1 MAAGQIG
8 YLSTMTE
15 ASVAQ
20 VRPDDDAA
28 VAREYYRQVLL
39 ANVGEARVTALD
51 EAPQLSK
58 RLGNRILLKRED
70 QQPVFS
76 FKLRGAFNTIEKRMG
91 RREVLGVIA
100 ASAGNHAQGVALAA
114 KQLSLPAVIVMPR
127 TTPEIKVDAV
137 RALGAEVVLHGDNFD
152 EALAVSLAIGRE
164 RGFDYV
170 HPFDDAD
177 TIAGQGT
184 VAREI
189 DRQYERP
196 IDVVFVCLGGGG
208 LAAGMAAYLK
218 HVRPTTKVVGVEP
231 DDAACMRAAF
241 AAGEVVTLPSVG
253 IFADGAAVKRA
264 GELTYALCRRFL
276 DEIITVSVDE
286 ISNAIKDVFTD
297 TRTLIEPAGALA
309 IAGLKRYVLERD
321 ARGQTLVATVSGAN
335 VSFDRLRHIVER
347 VEVGEERE
355 CLLAVRIP
363 ERPRSFLTF
372 CRAIGHRSITE
383 FNYRYAGPAHA
394 DVFLGVQLSDG
405 NPECARIVDELR
417 QNRYDV
423 LDVTQDESAKLHTR
437 YLVGGRT
444 AHPAGVV
451 ERLFRCRFPER
462 PGALAEF
469 LEALPIKYSISLFH
483 YRNHGAAF
491 GRVLLGLHVP
501 VAEARNEI
509 GPVFPFEVEEES
521 GNDALSRFLGSSK

>member
-1 MAAGQIG
+1 MAEGFA

-15 ASVAQ
+15 ISVAAT
-20 VRPDDDAA
+20 RLDDDAA
-28 VAREYYRQVLL
+28 VAREYYRRVLL
-39 ANVGEARVTALD
+39 ANVGAARVTALE
-51 EAPQLSK
+51 EAPQLSA

-91 RREVLGVIA
+91 RRDVRGVIA

-137 RALGAEVVLHGDNFD
+137 RALGAEVVLHGDDFD
-152 EALAVSLAIGRE
+152 EALAVSLAIGTE
-164 RGFDYV
+164 RGYDYI
-170 HPFDDAD
+170 HPFDDVD

-189 DRQYERP
+189 DRQFEQS

-218 HVRPTTKVVGVEP
+218 HARPGVRVVGVEP
-231 DDAACMRAAF
+231 EDAACMQAAF
-241 AAGEVVTLPSVG
+241 DAGQIVTLPSVG
-253 IFADGAAVKRA
+253 LFADGAAVKRA
-264 GELTYALCRRFL
+264 GEITYDLCRRFL
-276 DEIITVSVDE
+276 DEIVTVSVDE
-286 ISNAIKDVFTD
+286 ISNAIKDVFTE
-297 TRTLIEPAGALA
+297 TRTLVEPAGALA
-309 IAGLKRYVLERD
+309 VAGLKRYVKQHGVR
-321 ARGQTLVATVSGAN
+321 AQTMIATVSGAN

-363 ERPRSFLTF
+363 ERPRSFLAF
-372 CRAIGHRSITE
+372 CRAIGQRGITE
-383 FNYRYAGPAHA
+383 FNYRYGGPDHA
-394 DVFLGVQLSDG
+394 DVFVGVQLSGGREERAD
-405 NPECARIVDELR
+405 IVAQLESR
-417 QNRYDV
+417 GYDV
-423 LDVTQDESAKLHTR
+423 LDVTHEESAKLHTR
-437 YLVGGRT
+437 YLVGGRAT
-444 AHPAGVV
+444 HPPGVV

-469 LEALPIKYSISLFH
+469 LEALPMKYSISLFH

-491 GRVLLGLHVP
+491 GRVLVGLHMPAGEGAVEELGRL
-501 VAEARNEI
+501 V
-509 GPVFPFEVEEES
+509 PFEMAEES
-521 GNDALSRFLGSSK
+521 GNAALGRFLGGI